1 MKAVFLSL
9 ACTALSFAADDAAQW
24 VERTLA
30 GMPLARKVAQI
41 VFVDVSGAYLS
52 DDDPRL
58 VGWLKLVRDYGVGGI
73 VIYGGTPR
81 DAAALLNK
89 LQRASA
95 LPLLA
100 ASDVEGGPGQQFSG
114 ATEFPGNMAFAA
126 IGSEDLVYRAAKAGA
141 IEGRAIGVH
150 LTYSPVVD
158 LSTQPEN
165 PAESVRTFGGDVN
178 LLGKLVASYIRGYM
192 DNGMLA
198 TAKHFPGRGSVTRWP
213 AAPVFY
219 TVAKD
224 PAAIEKEDFAAFRKA
239 IDAGVP
245 FVMTEHAIIPSL
257 TQGSDR
263 PASVE
268 RKLATGWLRE
278 RLGFKGILTTDD
290 LWYDHMVDRFGAAR
304 VGVEALLAGHDLL
317 LKPKDPV
324 AMIEG
329 VIRAVQ
335 AGEVPE
341 AHIDQAVRKLL
352 LWKAR
357 LNLPQSR
364 VVDES
369 KVTDRVGGAAHWAL
383 AQEVAD
389 RSITA
394 LKNNG
399 VFPLTAEAKSRILN
413 INVQKLENDP
423 SPDALSA
430 KLQTAFPGLTSVTL
444 RPGSDPA
451 MYAAIRKQAD
461 AASLIVLSLFVQRDK
476 MGEATPMR
484 AGDLRLIAELCG
496 AKPDRVIA
504 MSYGNPHLIRR
515 IGGVAAF
522 LVGYGERSW
531 FGNQP
536 IYFDSFLRVLKGE
549 LSPAGKLPVAVSTTY
564 PIGSGVRW

>member
-1 MKAVFLSL
+1 MKTFVLSL
-9 ACTALSFAADDAAQW
+9 ALAAVCLAADDSAQW

-30 GMPLARKVAQI
+30 QMPLARKVAQI
-41 VFVDVSGAYLS
+41 VFVDVSGTYLP

-58 VGWLKLVRDYGVGGI
+58 AGWMKLVRDYGVGGV
-73 VIYGGTPR
+73 VIYGGSPR

-89 LQRASA
+89 LQRAST

-100 ASDVEGGPGQQFSG
+100 ASDFEGGPGQQFAG

-126 IGSEDLVYRAAKAGA
+126 IGSEELVYRAAKAGA
-141 IEGRAIGVH
+141 TEGRAMGIH

-192 DNGMLA
+192 DHGMLA
-198 TAKHFPGRGSVTRWP
+198 TAKHFPGRGSVIRYAP
-213 AAPVFY
+213 APAFY
-219 TVAKD
+219 TVGKD

-245 FVMTEHAIIPSL
+245 FVMTEHVILPGMA
-257 TQGSDR
+257 QGSDR

-290 LWYDHMVDRFGAAR
+290 LWYDHMVDRFGPVR

-329 VIRAVQ
+329 VIRAVR

-357 LNLPQSR
+357 LNLHNQR
-364 VVDES
+364 LVDES
-369 KVTDRVGGAAHWAL
+369 KVAGSVGTTTHSAL

-389 RSITA
+389 RSVTA
-394 LKNNG
+394 LKNDG
-399 VFPLTAEAKSRILN
+399 VFPLPAEARSRILN
-413 INVQKLENDP
+413 LNIQKLENDP
-423 SPDALSA
+423 SPDALTA
-430 KLQTAFPGLTSVTL
+430 KLQAAFASLSSVTL

-451 MYAAIRKQAD
+451 LHASIRKQAE
-461 AASLIVLSLFVQRDK
+461 ASSLIVLSLFVQRDK
-476 MGEATPMR
+476 MGEATPLR
-484 AGDLRLIAELCG
+484 ESDLRLIRELCA
-496 AKPDRVIA
+496 AKPGRVIA
-504 MSYGNPHLIRR
+504 MAYGNPHLIRKL
-515 IGGVAAF
+515 GDVPAF

-536 IYFDSFLRVLKGE
+536 IYFDSFVRVLKGDLKPE
-549 LSPAGKLPVAVSTTY
+549 GKLPVMVSTRY